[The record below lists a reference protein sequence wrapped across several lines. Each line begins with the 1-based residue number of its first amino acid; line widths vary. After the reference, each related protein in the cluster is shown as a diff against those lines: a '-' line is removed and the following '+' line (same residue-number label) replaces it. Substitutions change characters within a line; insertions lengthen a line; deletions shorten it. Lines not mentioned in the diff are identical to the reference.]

1 MLWSSEEAR
10 EQHCAVIPLPAWG
23 AVPGTKFKTWT
34 MPCLASWLDRK
45 INLQPHHGGR
55 PRFHRTLKSLKAWLK
70 EQQCCCSSWGFH
82 LLQTEMKLGWPRT
95 QGATGDLHLALGDA
109 GCKPQPGTESSF
121 SPWPQVRSG
130 LLQVVGVYKEGNM
143 EMLRAAAPCTC
154 MHHVEMLL
162 LCVKTPGW
170 EQADLFLEA
179 KSRFPSSWRRARI
192 SPRPAGLP
200 GAISYHISISVS
212 PWLHRVNT
220 FRQWKDLHLQRKDC
234 WITVLRKRPAPVWSE
249 GNHPALFE
257 NSWRR
262 LWHPAHPTGAVAA
275 EMCSSGSCRTG
286 RWWRLFPK
294 AMGDVKGF
302 LRKTR
307 PVSTTTTTK
316 QWDFKRV

>member
-1 MLWSSEEAR
+1 
-10 EQHCAVIPLPAWG
+10 
-23 AVPGTKFKTWT
+23 
-34 MPCLASWLDRK
+34 
-45 INLQPHHGGR
+45 
-55 PRFHRTLKSLKAWLK
+55 
-70 EQQCCCSSWGFH
+70 
-82 LLQTEMKLGWPRT
+82 
-95 QGATGDLHLALGDA
+95 
-109 GCKPQPGTESSF
+109 
-121 SPWPQVRSG
+121 
-130 LLQVVGVYKEGNM
+130 
-143 EMLRAAAPCTC
+143 MLRAAAPCTC

-275 EMCSSGSCRTG
+275 EMCSTGSCRTG